1 MKNSYFLSKRAG
13 TALLMSCLSVV
24 VLLSSCVKEPKP
36 EPTGEASVRF
46 VNAVQGSSA
55 QDFYVNGV
63 KKSTT
68 ALTYGNYSGYTTIVS
83 GNNQFILADEGSTN
97 AGAATDPVSVP
108 IGSKLTV
115 FYYRTASTATTPGPV
130 AAGIIGAD
138 ATAPE
143 TGKAKVRFLHLNS
156 YYNNQSFAVSAVG
169 GAQIIAGV
177 GFRATSIYY
186 QVAPGTKLSLTATG
200 IVTGEIDPGF
210 VAGKIYTIW
219 FDGSSATEL
228 NSHVIVEN

>member
-1 MKNSYFLSKRAG
+1 MKNSYFLSKKAG
-13 TALLMSCLSVV
+13 TALLMSCLGLV
-24 VLLSSCVKEPKP
+24 VLLSSCIKEPKP
-36 EPTGEASVRF
+36 EPTGEAYVRY

-68 ALTYGNYSGYTTIVS
+68 PLTYGNHSAFTTIVS
-83 GNNQFILADEGSTN
+83 GNNQFIFADEGSTN
-97 AGAATDPVSVP
+97 AGAATDPVTIQ
-108 IGSKLTV
+108 IGTKLTV
-115 FYYRTASTATTPGPV
+115 FYYRTASTPTNPGPV
-130 AAGIIGAD
+130 AAGIIGVD
-138 ATAPE
+138 ASAPA

-156 YYNNQSFAVSAVG
+156 YYNQSFAISVVG
-169 GAQIIAGV
+169 GAQLVTGV

-186 QVAPGTKLSLTATG
+186 SVDPGAKLSVAATG
-200 IVTGEIDPGF
+200 ITTGEINPGF
-210 VAGKIYTIW
+210 EAGKIYTIW